1 MIRYADTLFLPR
13 IWQLRLSVTAYDAA
27 YLALA
32 ERIEAPLLTREA
44 ALARFSG
51 HHARIELI

>member
-32 ERIEAPLLTREA
+32 ERIEAPLLTRDA
-44 ALARFSG
+44 AWHDSRGITPESS
-51 HHARIELI
+51 